1 MPVEPEVANPNG
13 ALAPGM
19 YPEVQWP
26 VRRASSSFLAP
37 PTSIVTTTER
47 SFVIRAR
54 NGKAEYV
61 SVSRG
66 APAGELV
73 EVLGVLAEGDEIV
86 RRASDEIREGSALSL
101 KPAAK

>member
-1 MPVEPEVANPNG
+1 VVVAG
-13 ALAPGM
+13 HELELAEKALTAG
-19 YPEVQWP
+19 V
-26 VRRASSSFLAP
+26 
-37 PTSIVTTTER
+37 VTTTER

-61 SVSRG
+61 NVTRG

-73 EVLGVLAEGDEIV
+73 EVLGALAEGDQIV
-86 RRASDEIREGSALSL
+86 RRASDEIREGSVLSL